1 MKVSRKWLE
10 QYIPLDGWDDA
21 TISNQLS
28 LSGTAVESIE
38 QPWKGLQNIV
48 VGKVTEARTHPNNPK
63 LRVCQVDIGRVL
75 KQIVCGD
82 PYLQE
87 EMHVVVALP
96 KAQLWN
102 GNILESTEISGV
114 LSEGMMLS
122 LEEMGFAAQSDRIF
136 SVPSALPV
144 GTDFCKWLGIN
155 DTVFDLEVTS
165 NRPDELSMMGIAR
178 EIQAISHGQRQVISP
193 KLQYTQSDFHTSDYI
208 HVSIDEPDLCYRYI
222 SIVIKN
228 IQVSDSPLWLIRH
241 LVSVGMQPI
250 NNVVD
255 LSNFVLM
262 EMGHPVHVFDL
273 RKIQHSQIRV
283 RKAKPGESMIFLD
296 GQERVFSGQEL
307 LITDGAS
314 PIALAGVMGGLHS
327 SVDDKTQDILIEVA
341 YFHPVGIRKTSK
353 QHNLSTDA
361 SYRFERGVDPNDS
374 LIVVKRLAHLI
385 QSVSGGGVAKTLVDV
400 NPVSVPPKVLHL
412 RQQRITSILGAQ
424 VSQDSIV
431 TSLEN
436 LGMGIQPDEKKS
448 SHPFWIVTVPTYR
461 PDIERE
467 IDLIEEVGRI
477 NGYDKIPSEIPRVK
491 GSQMGYSEYQRM
503 RYKVRDLM
511 LAQGFNEI
519 SPLTMIDPID
529 LSRFQLSK
537 EHVWVKKGIRLLKP
551 LSEDVSMLRP
561 STFLTMI
568 RSVSYNSSHQ
578 QKNGRFFEIGTVF
591 WTEAGKYREKEV
603 LGWSVVGK
611 EHPED
616 YLDKRESHFYTVK
629 GSIEEVLYHLQIDPK
644 KIDFRSEI
652 LPHHIPVFFR
662 TQSASIWFGEQS
674 IGVLG
679 MIRQE
684 IAQAF
689 DIRTPLYMGEIDL
702 EALYDEMKKGLQTI
716 QSSPQQYFPPSRK
729 DFSLL
734 VKRGVEIGIVL
745 RELRKLPNIES
756 VQVLDVYKGKN
767 IPDDMTSVTLT
778 LVLRAEDHTFSED
791 ELTNSIN
798 EIREVIISHGLEI
811 REG

>member
-10 QYIPLDGWDDA
+10 QYISLDGWDDA

-38 QPWKGLQNIV
+38 QPWKGLQEVV
-48 VGKVTEARTHPNNPK
+48 VGKVSVAKTHPNNPK
-63 LRVCQVDIGRVL
+63 LRVCQVDIGKSL

-82 PYLQE
+82 PHLQE
-87 EMHVVVALP
+87 GMNVVVALP
-96 KAQLWN
+96 TARLWN
-102 GNILESTEISGV
+102 GRVLESTEISGV
-114 LSEGMMLS
+114 LSEGMMVS
-122 LEEMGFAAQSDRIF
+122 LEEMGFAAQSDRVF
-136 SVPSALPV
+136 SVPSALSA

-178 EIQAISHGQRQVISP
+178 EIQAISKGQRQVMPP
-193 KLQYTQSDFHTSDYI
+193 KLQYMSSDFQTSDYV
-208 HVSIDEPDLCYRYI
+208 HVLIDEPDLCYRYT
-222 SIVIKN
+222 SILIKN
-228 IQVSDSPLWLIRH
+228 VQVSDSPLWLIRH
-241 LVSVGMQPI
+241 LVSIGMQPI

-262 EMGHPVHVFDL
+262 EMGHPVHVFDF
-273 RKIQHSQIRV
+273 RKIQHGKIRV
-283 RKAKPGESMIFLD
+283 RKAKPGESMVFLD
-296 GQERVFSGQEL
+296 GQERSFFGDEL
-307 LITDGAS
+307 LITDESG

-327 SVDDKTQDILIEVA
+327 SVDDKTKDLLLEVA
-341 YFHPVGIRKTSK
+341 YFHPVGIRRTSK

-374 LIVVKRLAHLI
+374 LIVIKRLAHLI
-385 QSVSGGGVAKTLVDV
+385 QSVCGGDVAKTLVDV
-400 NPVSVPPKVLHL
+400 NPVSVAPKVLHL
-412 RQQRITSILGAQ
+412 RHQRITNLLGAQ
-424 VSQDSIV
+424 IAQDSVV

-436 LGMGIQPDEKKS
+436 LGMGIEQGEKKS
-448 SHPFWIVTVPTYR
+448 SRTFWIVTVPTFR

-477 NGYDKIPSEIPRVK
+477 NGYDKIPSALPRVK
-491 GSQMGYSEYQRM
+491 GSQAGYSEYQRM
-503 RYKVRDLM
+503 RYKVRDIM

-519 SPLTMIDPID
+519 SPMTMIDPID

-537 EHVWVKKGIRLLKP
+537 EHIWVKNGVHLLKP

-561 STFLTMI
+561 SAFLTMI
-568 RSVSYNSSHQ
+568 RTVSYNYSHQ

-591 WTEAGKYREKEV
+591 WTETGTYKEKEV

-629 GSIEEVLYHLQIDPK
+629 GSIEEVLYHLQIDSK
-644 KIDFRSEI
+644 RIDFRSVV
-652 LPHHIPVFFR
+652 LPHHLPLFFR
-662 TQSASIWFGEQS
+662 TQSASIWFGERC
-674 IGVLG
+674 IGVMG
-679 MIRQE
+679 MIRHE
-684 IAQAF
+684 IAQAY

-702 EALYDEMKKGLQTI
+702 EALYDEMKMGIQTVK
-716 QSSPQQYFPPSRK
+716 SSPQQYFPSSRK

-734 VKRGVEIGIVL
+734 VKRGVEIGVVL
-745 RELRKLPNIES
+745 KDLRNLPNIES
-756 VQVLDVYKGKN
+756 VQVSDVYKGTN
-767 IPDDMTSVTLT
+767 IPEDMTSVTLT
-778 LVLRAEDHTFSED
+778 LILRAEDHTFCED
-791 ELTNSIN
+791 ELTKAIN
-798 EIREVIISHGLEI
+798 EIRETIISHGLEI